1 MAWQDGEFSR
11 PRAPRRRVESN
22 ARKREVC
29 LVITNGWLRGMT
41 ILVGLLA
48 GVSSTAMAQPSRS
61 WIEHVVLIGVD
72 GMGAEGVSRVDPP
85 ALRSLQER
93 GAWTRKARAVIPTV
107 SAPNW
112 ASMIMGA
119 GPPQHG
125 ITSNDWRV
133 DQFEIAPTCQDKGG
147 YFPTIF
153 RLLRAQRPSAKI
165 AVIHEWKGLAHLFSA
180 SDIDTLRQL
189 PDHRETMQQAIEIVV
204 KEKPTLTMIHLD
216 HVDHAGHADG
226 WYSPTYDEA
235 IREADRLIGE
245 LLDRLH
251 RAGMLERTAILVTA
265 DHGGKEKKHGG
276 MSMGEIEI
284 PWILTGPGVPKGEI
298 MDPVNTYD
306 TAATIADLLGLRPPT
321 CWIGQSVRRQVAID
335 R

>member
-1 MAWQDGEFSR
+1 
-11 PRAPRRRVESN
+11 
-22 ARKREVC
+22 
-29 LVITNGWLRGMT
+29 
-41 ILVGLLA
+41 
-48 GVSSTAMAQPSRS
+48 
-61 WIEHVVLIGVD
+61 
-72 GMGAEGVSRVDPP
+72 MGAEGVRRVDPP

-189 PDHRETMQQAIEIVV
+189 PDHRETMQQAIEVLV
-204 KEKPTLTMIHLD
+204 QEKPTLTMIHLD